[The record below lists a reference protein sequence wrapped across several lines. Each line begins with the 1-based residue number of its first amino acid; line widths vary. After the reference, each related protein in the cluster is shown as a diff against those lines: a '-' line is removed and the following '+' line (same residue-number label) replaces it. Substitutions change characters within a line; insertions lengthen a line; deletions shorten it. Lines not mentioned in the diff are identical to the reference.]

1 MKTYTNKIIFLTLE
15 KIKIKDYKSN
25 LATILNYSWKRYQI

>member
-25 LATILNYSWKRYQI
+25 LELVLSV